1 MGMPA
6 GHPDITEVIVDLR
19 EVSGKTTMT
28 MVHVCVPEESAGTG
42 GWKQAFDKLADLV
55 RDKA

>member
-1 MGMPA
+1 MPA